1 MNNRIITALSFFV
14 VPVMVLAN
22 SFAIVI
28 DRTTY
33 SKAKDA
39 VENYRKAVEH
49 DGLKTYLIAAEWAN
63 PSQVR
68 DSLKALYN
76 RDKTLEG
83 CVLVGDIPIAMIRN
97 AQHMTTAFKMN
108 EQTFPIRESSVPSDR
123 FYDDLHL
130 KFKYLSQDKE
140 DSALY
145 YYKLTEDSPQ
155 RLNPNFYSARIRYP
169 EGKDGDKYQAIAD
182 FLNKAAKA
190 KYAQPNKLDQV
201 VSYNG
206 ASYNMDCLMVYM
218 DEEKA
223 YRENFPL
230 AFQNGTGFKHWN
242 FRMNHAMRNYLLSEL
257 KRDGID
263 VFMFHEHGA
272 PDQQLVNGNE
282 ACQETSSRLASV
294 KREIYSHTKKR
305 AKKGESLDSLQQM
318 FSVKFGLAAGF
329 WDDYANAEYW
339 KKDSIAHAESYISLP
354 DLENIVSNPTF
365 VMFDAC
371 YNGSF
376 QDKDQIAGRYIFNPG
391 STLVVQGNTRNVL
404 QDRWTIEMIGLLSH
418 GIRVGQ
424 YNKLVATLEGHLIGD
439 PTVRFAPISAN
450 TVSTDILTKADN
462 RKYWNRLTKSKYPD
476 IQSLALRMLADCD
489 FGLSEGNEK
498 AKATTSAM
506 LLSTFRTSPFNTV
519 RMEALKMLSRYGGE
533 DFTEAVRLG
542 LNDPYERI
550 ARSSADYAGRIGDVS
565 LLPDIVRV
573 LFEDEDRIR
582 IQYQLNT
589 SLFLF
594 PKEKVIDEVHRYLS
608 ASNRMDKKAEME
620 KAVGSIADNFAF
632 RDRGDSVIMDAKAKT
647 DKRISAIRFLR
658 NNPRTQSLDTY
669 LAFLNDT
676 SVPQNLRVLM
686 AEALGWFDLSCRKA
700 DIRSFIRKMLVEGQ
714 PDELK
719 EELLQTLERL
729 R

>member
-462 RKYWNRLTKSKYPD
+462 RKHWNRLTKSKYPD

-498 AKATTSAM
+498 ARAATSAM

-719 EELLQTLERL
+719 EESLQTLERL

>member
-476 IQSLALRMLADCD
+476 IQSLALRMLTDCD

-498 AKATTSAM
+498 AKAAISAM

-519 RMEALKMLSRYGGE
+519 RMEALKMLSRYGGG

-620 KAVGSIADNFAF
+620 KAVESIADNFAF

-669 LAFLNDT
+669 LTFLNDT

>member
-498 AKATTSAM
+498 ARAATSAM

-719 EELLQTLERL
+719 EESLQTLERL

>member
-14 VPVMVLAN
+14 APVMVLAN

-169 EGKDGDKYQAIAD
+169 EGKNGDKYQAIAD

-450 TVSTDILTKADN
+450 TVSMDIMTKADN

-498 AKATTSAM
+498 ARAATSAM

-719 EELLQTLERL
+719 KELLQTLERL

>member
-257 KRDGID
+257 KRDGFD

-519 RMEALKMLSRYGGE
+519 RMEALKMLSRYGGG

-565 LLPDIVRV
+565 LLPDMVRV

-594 PKEKVIDEVHRYLS
+594 PKEKVIDEVRRYLS

-620 KAVGSIADNFAF
+620 KAVESIADNFAF

-669 LAFLNDT
+669 LTFLNDT

-719 EELLQTLERL
+719 EKLLQTLERL

>member
-130 KFKYLSQDKE
+130 KFKYLSQDKD

-498 AKATTSAM
+498 ARAATSAM

>member
-14 VPVMVLAN
+14 APVMVLAN

-97 AQHMTTAFKMN
+97 AQNMTTAFKMN

-169 EGKDGDKYQAIAD
+169 EGKNGDKYQAIAD

-450 TVSTDILTKADN
+450 TVSMDIMTKADN

-498 AKATTSAM
+498 ARAATSAM

-533 DFTEAVRLG
+533 DFIEAVRLG

>member
-14 VPVMVLAN
+14 APVMVLAN

-123 FYDDLHL
+123 FYDDFHL

-169 EGKDGDKYQAIAD
+169 EGKNGDKYQAIAD

-305 AKKGESLDSLQQM
+305 TKKGESLDSLQQM

-450 TVSTDILTKADN
+450 TVSMDIMTKADN

-498 AKATTSAM
+498 ARAATSAM

>member
-130 KFKYLSQDKE
+130 KFKYLSQDKD

-462 RKYWNRLTKSKYPD
+462 RKHWNRLTKSKYPD

-498 AKATTSAM
+498 AKAATSAM

-519 RMEALKMLSRYGGE
+519 RMEALKMLSRYGGG

-594 PKEKVIDEVHRYLS
+594 PKEKVIDEVRRYLS

-620 KAVGSIADNFAF
+620 KAVESIADNFAF

-669 LAFLNDT
+669 LTFLNDT

>member
-169 EGKDGDKYQAIAD
+169 EGKGGDKYQAIAD

-318 FSVKFGLAAGF
+318 FSVKFGLATGF

>member
-498 AKATTSAM
+498 AKTATSAM

-565 LLPDIVRV
+565 LLLDIVRV

-594 PKEKVIDEVHRYLS
+594 PKEKVIDEVRRYLS

-620 KAVGSIADNFAF
+620 KAVESIADNFAF

-669 LAFLNDT
+669 LTFLNDT

-700 DIRSFIRKMLVEGQ
+700 DIRFFIRKMLVEGQ
-714 PDELK
+714 PDDLK

>member
-130 KFKYLSQDKE
+130 KFKYLSQDKD

-498 AKATTSAM
+498 ARAATSAM

-669 LAFLNDT
+669 LTFLNDT

-719 EELLQTLERL
+719 EESLQTLERL

>member
-130 KFKYLSQDKE
+130 KFKYLSQDKD

-169 EGKDGDKYQAIAD
+169 EGKGGDKYQAIAD

-354 DLENIVSNPTF
+354 DLENLVSNPTF

-439 PTVRFAPISAN
+439 PTVRFTPISAN
-450 TVSTDILTKADN
+450 TVSTDIQTKADN

-498 AKATTSAM
+498 AKAATSAM

-565 LLPDIVRV
+565 LLPDMVRV

-620 KAVGSIADNFAF
+620 KAVESIADNFAF

-669 LAFLNDT
+669 LTFLNDT

>member
-14 VPVMVLAN
+14 APVMVLAN

-108 EQTFPIRESSVPSDR
+108 EQAFPIRESSVPSDR

-169 EGKDGDKYQAIAD
+169 EGKNGDKYQAIAD

-318 FSVKFGLAAGF
+318 FSVKFGLTAGF

-376 QDKDQIAGRYIFNPG
+376 QDKDQIAGRYIFNSG

-450 TVSTDILTKADN
+450 TVSMDIMTKADN

-498 AKATTSAM
+498 ARAATSAM

>member
-498 AKATTSAM
+498 AKTATSAM

-594 PKEKVIDEVHRYLS
+594 PKEKVIDEVRRYLS

-620 KAVGSIADNFAF
+620 KAVESIADNFAF

>member
-130 KFKYLSQDKE
+130 KFKYLSQDKD

-462 RKYWNRLTKSKYPD
+462 RKYLNRLTKSKYPD
-476 IQSLALRMLADCD
+476 IQSLALRMLTDCD

-498 AKATTSAM
+498 AKAATSAM

-519 RMEALKMLSRYGGE
+519 RMEALKMLSRYGGG

-594 PKEKVIDEVHRYLS
+594 PKEKVIDEVRRYLS

-620 KAVGSIADNFAF
+620 KAVESIADNFAF

-669 LAFLNDT
+669 LTFLNDT

>member
-14 VPVMVLAN
+14 APVMVLAN

-169 EGKDGDKYQAIAD
+169 EGKNGDKYQAIAD

-450 TVSTDILTKADN
+450 TVSMDIMTKADN

-498 AKATTSAM
+498 ARAATSAM

-519 RMEALKMLSRYGGE
+519 RMEAFKMLSRYGGE

>member
-14 VPVMVLAN
+14 APVMVLAN

-169 EGKDGDKYQAIAD
+169 EGKNGDKYQAIAD

-329 WDDYANAEYW
+329 RDDYANAEYW

-450 TVSTDILTKADN
+450 TVSMDIMTKADN

-498 AKATTSAM
+498 ARAATSAM

>member
-14 VPVMVLAN
+14 APVMVLAN

-155 RLNPNFYSARIRYP
+155 RLNPNFYSARIRYS
-169 EGKDGDKYQAIAD
+169 EGKNGDKYQAIAD

-450 TVSTDILTKADN
+450 TVSMDIMTKADN

-498 AKATTSAM
+498 ARAATSAM

>member
-14 VPVMVLAN
+14 APVMVLAN

-108 EQTFPIRESSVPSDR
+108 EQAFPIRESSVPSDR

-169 EGKDGDKYQAIAD
+169 EGKNGDKYQAIAD

-318 FSVKFGLAAGF
+318 FSVKFGLTAGF

-450 TVSTDILTKADN
+450 TVSMDIMTKADN

-498 AKATTSAM
+498 ARAATSAM

>member
-14 VPVMVLAN
+14 APVMVLAN

-169 EGKDGDKYQAIAD
+169 EGKNGDKYQAIAD

-329 WDDYANAEYW
+329 WNDYANAEYW

-439 PTVRFAPISAN
+439 PTVRFATISAN
-450 TVSTDILTKADN
+450 TVSMDIMTKADN

-498 AKATTSAM
+498 ARAATSAM

-714 PDELK
+714 SDELK

>member
-14 VPVMVLAN
+14 APVMVLAN

-169 EGKDGDKYQAIAD
+169 EGKNGDKYQAIAD

-272 PDQQLVNGNE
+272 PDQQFVNGNE

-450 TVSTDILTKADN
+450 TVSMDIMTKADN

-498 AKATTSAM
+498 ARAATSAM

-550 ARSSADYAGRIGDVS
+550 ARSGADYAGRIGDVS

>member
-14 VPVMVLAN
+14 APVMVLAN

-49 DGLKTYLIAAEWAN
+49 DGLNTYLIAAEWAN

-169 EGKDGDKYQAIAD
+169 EGKNGDKYQAIAD

-424 YNKLVATLEGHLIGD
+424 YNKLVAILEGHLIGD

-450 TVSTDILTKADN
+450 TVSMDIMTKADN

-498 AKATTSAM
+498 ARAATSAM

>member
-14 VPVMVLAN
+14 APVMVLAN

-169 EGKDGDKYQAIAD
+169 EGKNGDKYQAIAD

-450 TVSTDILTKADN
+450 TVSMDIMTKADN

-476 IQSLALRMLADCD
+476 IQSLALRMLADYD

-498 AKATTSAM
+498 ARAATSAM

>member
-14 VPVMVLAN
+14 APVMVLAN

-145 YYKLTEDSPQ
+145 YYRLTEDSPQ

-169 EGKDGDKYQAIAD
+169 EGKNGDKYQAIAD

-450 TVSTDILTKADN
+450 TVSMDIMTKADN

-498 AKATTSAM
+498 ARAATSAM

-594 PKEKVIDEVHRYLS
+594 PKEKVIDEVHLYLS

-632 RDRGDSVIMDAKAKT
+632 RDRGDSVIMDAKVKT

>member
-130 KFKYLSQDKE
+130 KFKYLSQDKD

-462 RKYWNRLTKSKYPD
+462 RKHWNRLTKSKYPD
-476 IQSLALRMLADCD
+476 IQSLALRMLTDCD

-498 AKATTSAM
+498 AKAATSAM

-519 RMEALKMLSRYGGE
+519 RMEALKMLSRYGGG

-594 PKEKVIDEVHRYLS
+594 PKEKVIDEVRRYLS

-620 KAVGSIADNFAF
+620 KAVESIADNFAF

-669 LAFLNDT
+669 LTFLNDT

>member
-14 VPVMVLAN
+14 APVMVLAN

-169 EGKDGDKYQAIAD
+169 EGKNGDKYQAIAD

-450 TVSTDILTKADN
+450 TVSMDIMTKADN

-498 AKATTSAM
+498 ARAATSAM

-658 NNPRTQSLDTY
+658 NNPLTQSLDTY

>member
-14 VPVMVLAN
+14 APVMVLAN

-169 EGKDGDKYQAIAD
+169 EGKNGDKYQAIAD

-257 KRDGID
+257 KRDSID

-450 TVSTDILTKADN
+450 TVSMDIMTKADN

-498 AKATTSAM
+498 ARAATSAM

>member
-14 VPVMVLAN
+14 VPVMALAN

-130 KFKYLSQDKE
+130 KFKYLSQDKD

-272 PDQQLVNGNE
+272 PDQQLINGNE

-354 DLENIVSNPTF
+354 DLENLVSNPTF

-476 IQSLALRMLADCD
+476 IQSLALRMLTDCD

-498 AKATTSAM
+498 AKTATSAM

-594 PKEKVIDEVHRYLS
+594 PKEKVIDEVRRYLS

-620 KAVGSIADNFAF
+620 KAVESIADNFAF

-669 LAFLNDT
+669 LTFLNDT

>member
-130 KFKYLSQDKE
+130 KFKYLSQDKD

-329 WDDYANAEYW
+329 WDDYANAENW

-376 QDKDQIAGRYIFNPG
+376 QDKNQIAGRYIFNPG

-462 RKYWNRLTKSKYPD
+462 RKYWNRQTKSKYPD
-476 IQSLALRMLADCD
+476 IQSLALRMLTDCD

-498 AKATTSAM
+498 AKAATSAM

-519 RMEALKMLSRYGGE
+519 RMEALKMLSRYGGG

-594 PKEKVIDEVHRYLS
+594 PKEKVIDEVRRYLS

-620 KAVGSIADNFAF
+620 KAVESIADNFAF

-669 LAFLNDT
+669 LTFLNDT

>member
-14 VPVMVLAN
+14 ASVMVLAN

-169 EGKDGDKYQAIAD
+169 EGKNGDKYQAIAD

-450 TVSTDILTKADN
+450 TVSMDIMTKADN

-498 AKATTSAM
+498 ARAATSAM

-594 PKEKVIDEVHRYLS
+594 PKEKVIDEVHLYLS